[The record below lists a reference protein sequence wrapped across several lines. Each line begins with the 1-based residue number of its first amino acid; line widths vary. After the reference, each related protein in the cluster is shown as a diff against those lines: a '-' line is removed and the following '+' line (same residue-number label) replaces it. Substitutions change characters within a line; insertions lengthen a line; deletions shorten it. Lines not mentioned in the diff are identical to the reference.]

1 MITSPQNKR
10 VAQAVRLHKRALRE
24 KDRRFLVEGVQ
35 AVGEALASGAEV
47 VEVFVAPLSEGEA
60 RRADGVL
67 EQART
72 AGVPVNPVSTEI
84 MSRLTSTVT
93 PPGVVAVA
101 GFVDVPLQDIRADA
115 RCIPVLAEVRDPGNA
130 GAIIRSADAAG
141 ADAVVFTAT
150 SVDVYNEKAVRAT
163 AGSLFHLPV
172 VRSARLQDAVSELRT
187 RGFRILAASAD
198 GASSIYETDLTGP
211 VAVLFGNE
219 AHGLSEETRG
229 LADETVRVPIVGRAE
244 SLNLAAAAALVL
256 FESARQRSGGP
267 TLAQIV
273 AGSAHDIRSPLAALK
288 GFTST
293 LQKRWDRVP
302 DPMRLEMIE
311 AMAFDAGRMGTLI
324 TFLLDA
330 ARLSSGQ
337 LKLAIVPMDLTA
349 LAAQVQADLSRPEL
363 VPIEVAGER
372 LLVPVDGDRFRT
384 ILTALVEA
392 CRWWGEEGPVRIEV
406 EPGPPVVVRVSR
418 SKTALDRERARELF
432 GPRPPGSG
440 GGSKVGLFV
449 ANGLAKAHGGT
460 LEVDA
465 DDRIEF
471 VVTLPATPER

>member
-1 MITSPQNKR
+1 
-10 VAQAVRLHKRALRE
+10 V
-24 KDRRFLVEGVQ
+24 
-35 AVGEALASGAEV
+35 
-47 VEVFVAPLSEGEA
+47 
-60 RRADGVL
+60 RRAH
-67 EQART
+67 
-72 AGVPVNPVSTEI
+72 
-84 MSRLTSTVT
+84 
-93 PPGVVAVA
+93 
-101 GFVDVPLQDIRADA
+101 DVPDL
-115 RCIPVLAEVRDPGNA
+115 
-130 GAIIRSADAAG
+130 
-141 ADAVVFTAT
+141 FT
-150 SVDVYNEKAVRAT
+150 S
-163 AGSLFHLPV
+163 S
-172 VRSARLQDAVSELRT
+172 
-187 RGFRILAASAD
+187 ASAD
-198 GASSIYETDLTGP
+198 IVVFVLGVLGVTTEFRYQTITPTFLAEPRRARVVGAKLVAH
-211 VAVLFGNE
+211 VAVGFGY
-219 AHGLSEETRG
+219 GLVGLVMAFLVGGTVIKIRGAALGLDTPG
-229 LADETVRVPIVGRAE
+229 LAK
-244 SLNLAAAAALVL
+244 AALL
-256 FESARQRSGGP
+256 SALGVGLW
-267 TLAQIV
+267 TLLGIGIGTLIRNQV
-273 AGSAHDIRSPLAALK
+273 AAILIG
-288 GFTST
+288 
-293 LQKRWDRVP
+293 V
-302 DPMRLEMIE
+302 
-311 AMAFDAGRMGTLI
+311 LI

-460 LEVDA
+460 LEVDV